1 MESAEKP
8 DEGSIKPEELPEKED
23 KVVDDD
29 KTQVSGQ
36 PPDYSIQKAELQPL
50 LSQKLRKGD
59 EWWEWTKVAL
69 YSRKYF

>member
-8 DEGSIKPEELPEKED
+8 DEGSIKPEKED
-23 KVVDDD
+23 NVVDDD
-29 KTQVSGQ
+29 KTQVQVSGP

-59 EWWEWTKVAL
+59 EW
-69 YSRKYF
+69 